1 MFAPNWGSRLVQNW
15 VHDWVSVRQ
24 LPQSNRGR
32 HSKINSVLSDPT
44 AREAIQTYLRSH
56 KWAINPPKLEKLMK
70 GEMLPVEAAEY
81 CREIEHDEMP
91 RGLKSFIEEKLL
103 PRLHIPP
110 ETLLHGS
117 KLVLVAHDEMVA
129 QAHDGLRY
137 TWVLNGEQPLRK
149 KGVGRGLHQSDF
161 ICSTVGWLEEASG
174 MWNGELFA
182 KQLEEKFFPAFA
194 AAHGPGHTAVIL
206 VDNSQ
211 GHASYASDALRASAM
226 NLKPGGKQ
234 PRMHPGWYI
243 RDGIK
248 VVQSMVFPLDHH
260 THPNQPKGMK
270 AILQER
276 ENMPKALRS
285 VPVDLIRKWEH
296 RSWRFIDAYSENLDA
311 TDALYKVK
319 AFSSRKYKS
328 HRRNPEQLAQAM
340 DEI

>member
-161 ICSTVGWLEEASG
+161 ICSTVGWLEEASVTLEYGKNHEG

-276 ENMPKALRS
+276 
-285 VPVDLIRKWEH
+285 VDLIRKWEH

-328 HRRNPEQLAQAM
+328 HRCIPEQLAQAM